1 MGGFGFGMGFEV
13 GGAGGVCM
21 GRLVVEEVLPVG
33 VWIAPFGFGDGERV
47 VVEAADGGGCG

>member
-21 GRLVVEEVLPVG
+21 GRLVVEEELPVG

-47 VVEAADGGGCG
+47 VVEAVDGGGCG